1 MGFFKD
7 LIGRL
12 TAGGAG
18 SPADALSAL
27 IKGGGTNGLGQ
38 LVDHLKTGGLAA
50 EVDSW
55 VSTGVN
61 KAVTSEQVQ
70 QAMGS
75 KLGQLASKLGVTPQA
90 AAAQL
95 TSALPS
101 VIDKLTPDGK
111 IPSGTALAAGLKK
124 LKGSAS

>member
-1 MGFFKD
+1 MSFFKD

-12 TAGGAG
+12 TGGAAS
-18 SPADALSAL
+18 SPADAVTAL
-27 IKGGGTNGLGQ
+27 IKGSGANGLGQ
-38 LVDHLKTGGLAA
+38 LVDHLKNGGLSA

-61 KAVTSEQVQ
+61 KAISSSQVQ
-70 QAMGS
+70 DAMGS

-101 VIDKLTPDGK
+101 VIDRLTPDGK
-111 IPSGTALAAGLKK
+111 IPSGAALAAGLKT